1 MTSQDTTKDILPENQ
16 AEGQIQSP
24 AQDGAVETHAQE
36 APECAEK
43 EEEKNEERIEET
55 SASEQQPSQK
65 DGTDGKEQA
74 PAEVAKEKEEREQKD
89 YRKLSAEELISEFGA
104 LLEEPVQH
112 INRQVRALKEAF
124 DSFISSKTAE
134 NTSDEPEAA
143 TEGNNETSSLKERFS
158 SLWETYREKR
168 DKYSAQ
174 MAVEQKANLEERL
187 ALIDELK
194 DLIEKEE
201 NASIKEFHN
210 IQARWRKC
218 GMVPR
223 EQSSAVWQT
232 YQHHVERFFDY
243 LKLNREFRDMEF
255 ERNLADKNKIIA
267 RAEELINEPSIK
279 KAFEELQLLHK
290 MWKED
295 TGPVASEYRDQIWE
309 RFSAATRA
317 IHERRHQFLKT
328 QKETLRA
335 NMEAKLASCEKIEAL
350 AKEGAAS
357 HDGWQKKIAEVESL
371 KEQFRT
377 SGPVPDSRNSEIW
390 ERFKE
395 VNRLFNQA
403 KNNYYKELK
412 RSQVSNL
419 AEKQALVERAEEI
432 KDSTEWNQTSAELKS
447 LQAKWKEIGHVP
459 RQKSDELWA
468 RFRAACNHFFDN
480 MSENRKSGDAS
491 LAANLKAKEEI
502 MAQAEAFK
510 VSDDIDKSLEELK
523 SITAKWRAA
532 GRIPR
537 SAKNLEDKFNSLVDS
552 YFDQL
557 KISKRE
563 VSQMRFKDKIDQIV
577 EEGNKAKFYSESDY
591 VRRKIDEITR
601 EVQQLKN
608 NIEFFSSGSAD
619 NPLVREV
626 NKKIERES
634 AILEQWKEKL
644 AYIRSVKLD

>member
-24 AQDGAVETHAQE
+24 AQDGAVETHAQK

-55 SASEQQPSQK
+55 SAAEQQPSQK
-65 DGTDGKEQA
+65 DGTDGKEQS

-124 DSFISSKTAE
+124 DSLISSKTTE

-377 SGPVPDSRNSEIW
+377 SGPVPDSRNTEIW

>member
-55 SASEQQPSQK
+55 SAAEQQPSPK

-124 DSFISSKTAE
+124 DSFISSKTTE
-134 NTSDEPEAA
+134 NTSYEPEAA

-317 IHERRHQFLKT
+317 YTNAVTSSSKH
-328 QKETLRA
+328 
-335 NMEAKLASCEKIEAL
+335 
-350 AKEGAAS
+350 
-357 HDGWQKKIAEVESL
+357 KKRPCV
-371 KEQFRT
+371 
-377 SGPVPDSRNSEIW
+377 
-390 ERFKE
+390 
-395 VNRLFNQA
+395 
-403 KNNYYKELK
+403 
-412 RSQVSNL
+412 
-419 AEKQALVERAEEI
+419 
-432 KDSTEWNQTSAELKS
+432 QT
-447 LQAKWKEIGHVP
+447 
-459 RQKSDELWA
+459 
-468 RFRAACNHFFDN
+468 
-480 MSENRKSGDAS
+480 
-491 LAANLKAKEEI
+491 
-502 MAQAEAFK
+502 
-510 VSDDIDKSLEELK
+510 
-523 SITAKWRAA
+523 WR
-532 GRIPR
+532 P
-537 SAKNLEDKFNSLVDS
+537 NSL
-552 YFDQL
+552 
-557 KISKRE
+557 
-563 VSQMRFKDKIDQIV
+563 
-577 EEGNKAKFYSESDY
+577 
-591 VRRKIDEITR
+591 
-601 EVQQLKN
+601 
-608 NIEFFSSGSAD
+608 
-619 NPLVREV
+619 LV
-626 NKKIERES
+626 KK
-634 AILEQWKEKL
+634 
-644 AYIRSVKLD
+644 